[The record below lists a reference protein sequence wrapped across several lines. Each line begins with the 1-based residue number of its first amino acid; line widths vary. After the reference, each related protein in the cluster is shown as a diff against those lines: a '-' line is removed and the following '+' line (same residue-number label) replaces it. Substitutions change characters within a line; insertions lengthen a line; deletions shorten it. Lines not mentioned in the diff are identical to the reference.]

1 MRLRHSFDDKIQF
14 KNTDFQHY
22 TKVCEVKK
30 DAGLVCDG
38 DSWMLRDLEDV
49 FAVLNGRYYDE
60 DTSTDIVHEAHVS
73 GYKMKT
79 ITRKDGEV
87 VQGYMS
93 PSEVLKLMVHAES
106 LPIYD
111 ELAAFVSGQNPQE
124 EKEGSFYGYKEKN
137 DNFVPGLDD

>member
-1 MRLRHSFDDKIQF
+1 MSFEISNNKGFQITYKNGYTVSVQF
-14 KNTDFQHY
+14 GGGNYCTN
-22 TKVCEVKK
+22 
-30 DAGLVCDG
+30 
-38 DSWMLRDLEDV
+38 RDLPIEDYGKSV
-49 FAVLNGRYYDE
+49 PPS
-60 DTSTDIVHEAHVS
+60 DTAETAL
-73 GYKMKT
+73 MT
-79 ITRKDGEV
+79 KDGFV
-87 VQGYMS
+87 SYQGDDVQGYMS

>member
-1 MRLRHSFDDKIQF
+1 MSFEISNQKGFQITYKNGYTVSVQF
-14 KNTDFQHY
+14 GGGNYCTN
-22 TKVCEVKK
+22 
-30 DAGLVCDG
+30 
-38 DSWMLRDLEDV
+38 RDLPIEDYGKSV
-49 FAVLNGRYYDE
+49 PPS
-60 DTSTDIVHEAHVS
+60 DTAETAL
-73 GYKMKT
+73 MT
-79 ITRKDGEV
+79 KDGFV
-87 VQGYMS
+87 SYQGDDVQGYMS